1 MELSSAAPVQLDAR
15 PAAPFIE
22 FESSVTRAGYRRVLI
37 RVALRRLR
45 WALPF
50 LAFFG
55 FAALGG
61 GDSDMAWFWLAMGV
75 GTMLIVYA
83 YALWVSGS
91 PSASRKAL
99 EPVRYRADTEG
110 LHYESA
116 DGYGLIEW
124 SQVRRWEVAADHYLL
139 YVGAATYLLVPVQDL
154 AVVDG
159 RDGFESALRACVA
172 PRRWWRRR

>member
-1 MELSSAAPVQLDAR
+1 MNESPAGRPPESPDAA
-15 PAAPFIE
+15 IE
-22 FESSVTRAGYRRVLI
+22 FKSQVTEAGYRRVLM

-45 WALPF
+45 WVLPF

-55 FAALGG
+55 FAALGR
-61 GDSDMAWFWLAMGV
+61 GDLDLAWFWLAMGA
-75 GTMLIVYA
+75 GTMLIVVA

-91 PSASRKAL
+91 PSASKAAM
-99 EPVRYRADTEG
+99 EPVGYRADDEG

-116 DGYGLIEW
+116 DGRGLIEW

-139 YVGAATYLLVPVQDL
+139 YVGAATYLLVPVHDL
-154 AVVDG
+154 CLVDG
-159 RDGFESALRACVA
+159 RDGFESTLRSHVV